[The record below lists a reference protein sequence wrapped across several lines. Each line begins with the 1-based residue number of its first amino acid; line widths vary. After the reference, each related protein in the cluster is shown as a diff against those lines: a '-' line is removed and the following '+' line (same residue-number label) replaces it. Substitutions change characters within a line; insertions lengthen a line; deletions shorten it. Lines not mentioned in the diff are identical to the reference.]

1 MQQNMRI
8 GIGYDVHRLVEGCP
22 LVLGGVTI
30 EHSLGL
36 LGHSD
41 ADVLLHAISDAV
53 LGAVALGDIG
63 RHFPDTDPAW
73 KGADSRKILE
83 AVCGMAREKGYVC
96 ANVDAVVVAQKPKL
110 SPYMESM
117 RANVAACLGI
127 AVEDVNIKATTT
139 EGLGPEG
146 RCEGISAQAVVL
158 MKHS

>member
-1 MQQNMRI
+1 MESKMRI
-8 GIGYDVHRLVEGCP
+8 GIGYDVHRLVEDRP

-41 ADVLLHAISDAV
+41 ADVLLHAISDAM
-53 LGAVALGDIG
+53 LGAVGLGDIG

-83 AVCGMAREKGYVC
+83 AVCGLAREKGYVC

-110 SPYMESM
+110 APYMDSM
-117 RANVAACLGI
+117 RTNVAACLGI
-127 AVEDVNIKATTT
+127 AVEAVNIKATTT

-146 RCEGISAQAVVL
+146 RCEGISAQAVV
-158 MKHS
+158 MMTHS